1 MISPARSGVRRVATT
16 VANVPGLVGALER
29 LERPR
34 SNVLTVLMYHRVDEV
49 GAEPDLDPSLLSATP
64 QGFARQIEHLART
77 RHLVSMPELL
87 AVRRK
92 EASLPPRSV
101 MVTFDDAY
109 RDFDVHAW
117 PVLRD
122 HGAPVTLF
130 VPTAFPDSTG
140 PGFWWDRMYRAFCT
154 TTRRLPLATAAGSIP
169 FATPQE
175 RLRAFTQLR
184 NHLKGLPHADAM
196 AQVDAVEAAL
206 EVTDAGCKVL
216 GWARLRALAAEGVVL
231 APHSRTHP
239 ILSRLPVD
247 DVAGELIGSWED
259 LEREVG
265 STPRVFAYPAGGHS
279 RQVVDVLATAGF
291 EVAFTTERGTN
302 DLRGARWLELA
313 RRNVGVR
320 SSLGVLRLQLLAPS
334 RRDRADRGTSWHT

>member
-1 MISPARSGVRRVATT
+1 MRSAAAAVAD
-16 VANVPGLVGALER
+16 VPGLIGALER

-34 SNVLTVLMYHRVDEV
+34 SDVLTVLMYHRVDEV
-49 GAEPDLDPSLLSATP
+49 GADPDLDPSLLSATP
-64 QGFARQIEHLART
+64 QGFACQIEHLART

-109 RDFDVHAW
+109 RDFDAHAW

-130 VPTAFPDSTG
+130 VPTAYPDSPG
-140 PGFWWDRMYRAFCT
+140 PGFWWDRLYRAFCM
-154 TTRRLPLATAAGSIP
+154 TTRRLPLMTAAGSIP
-169 FATPQE
+169 LVTANERARSFT
-175 RLRAFTQLR
+175 RLRD
-184 NHLKGLPHADAM
+184 HLKSLPHADAM
-196 AQVDAVEAAL
+196 AQVDAAEAAL
-206 EVTDAGCKVL
+206 DVTDAGCKVL

-265 STPRVFAYPAGGHS
+265 SIPRAFAYPAGGHS
-279 RQVVDVLATAGF
+279 SQVVDVLAAAGF

-302 DLRGARWLELA
+302 NLRDARWLELA

-320 SSLGVLRLQLLAPS
+320 SSLGILRLQLLASSGRRRGASS
-334 RRDRADRGTSWHT
+334 RA